1 MSVQSVFNL
10 LALTFILSGCNNDD
24 AKINY
29 YDKSLK
35 NKKLKCISYTPESNS
50 ILDLELSK
58 LYKFSKNCPNKLTLS
73 YKSNIVCHSP
83 YNVARKVNSNFPSAY
98 ITLEVRTGFKLRYSY
113 YRDLTGKATI
123 SNLKDAF
130 NKLKEDIL

>member
-1 MSVQSVFNL
+1 MSVQSVFSIFAL
-10 LALTFILSGCNNDD
+10 LFIISGCSDD
-24 AKINY
+24 AQVNY

-35 NKKLKCISYTPESNS
+35 TQKLKCISYTPESNNT
-50 ILDLELSK
+50 LDIELTK
-58 LYKFSKNCPNKLTLS
+58 LYKFDSSCPNRLSLS
-73 YKSNIVCHSP
+73 YKSGIVCHSP

-123 SNLKDAF
+123 SDLKDAF
-130 NKLKEDIL
+130 NRLKEDIL

>member
-10 LALTFILSGCNNDD
+10 LALTFILFGCSND

-35 NKKLKCISYTPESNS
+35 NKKLTCISYTPESNS
-50 ILDLELSK
+50 TLDLELSK

-73 YKSNIVCHSP
+73 YKSDIVCHSP
-83 YNVARKVNSNFPSAY
+83 YNVSSKVNSNFPSAF
-98 ITLEVRTGFKLRYSY
+98 ITLEVRKGFKIRYSY
-113 YRDLTGKATI
+113 YKDLTGKATI
-123 SNLKDAF
+123 SNLKDSF
-130 NKLKEDIL
+130 NRLKDDIL